1 MLQTADVC
9 IVMSQDS
16 FEVIRR
22 PEDSFLMFSN
32 RPRDKGW
39 GKVYSSSI
47 VSKRATGGKW
57 IFLMCTK
64 VMFTCLLEVTLMR
77 GICYSTTLHQRKI
90 KFQIFTSENFVL
102 AGRMCSDISIHCVL
116 ASIIDVYYVWNVSA
130 KSKQCLFY
138 GNQLRL
144 IVYNDAA
151 IITIASSYDIW
162 YKRAHKWWFSSQVRS
177 QLLSLV
183 NMETPATDG
192 EGSADVGATDVDSHY

>member
-22 PEDSFLMFSN
+22 PEDSCLMFSN

-47 VSKRATGGKW
+47 VSQGDTGGKW
-57 IFLMCTK
+57 IYLMCTK

-102 AGRMCSDISIHCVL
+102 AGRMCGECLHSPSLQQLTVCIVL
-116 ASIIDVYYVWNVSA
+116 EM
-130 KSKQCLFY
+130 KLCELKQ
-138 GNQLRL
+138 QTMPRL
-144 IVYNDAA
+144 IRLIN
-151 IITIASSYDIW
+151 IC
-162 YKRAHKWWFSSQVRS
+162 K
-177 QLLSLV
+177 
-183 NMETPATDG
+183 
-192 EGSADVGATDVDSHY
+192 